1 MGLFKKI
8 INIAFADKSEKQYPI
23 TITADTDKEAE
34 ETRKYLEQEANA
46 PASAT
51 LQRNQQRDYEYRMMH
66 GNNKG
71 DAPGYD

>member
-34 ETRKYLEQEANA
+34 ETRRYMEQEANA
-46 PASAT
+46 PESAI
-51 LQRNQQRDYEYRMMH
+51 LQRNQQRDYEYRMMQASRE
-66 GNNKG
+66 N
-71 DAPGYD
+71 Y